1 MTDID
6 HMIAV
11 LQAAKEGKAI
21 QYRARGNRG
30 TDENWGDAPRP
41 IWNWATYDYRVKPAE
56 PRRVWLNFYPTMNCR
71 SSVCYNNREEAA
83 SFARHDITEQIE
95 FVEVVK

>member
-1 MTDID
+1 MNDID

-11 LQAAKEGKAI
+11 MQAAKEGKAI

-30 TDENWGDAPRP
+30 TDENWDDAPSP

-56 PRRVWLNFYPTMNCR
+56 PRRVWVNVYGDCR
-71 SSVCYNNREEAA
+71 GFAHASREQAD
-83 SFARHDITEQIE
+83 ARARAGVERVECVE